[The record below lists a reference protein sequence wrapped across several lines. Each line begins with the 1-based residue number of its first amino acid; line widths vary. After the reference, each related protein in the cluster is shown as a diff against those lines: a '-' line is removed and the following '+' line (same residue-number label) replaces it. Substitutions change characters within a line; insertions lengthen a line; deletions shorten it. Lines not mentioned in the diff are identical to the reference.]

1 MKTVEQPSNPAT
13 QQPLN
18 RRAGHRPPWLKIR
31 VPGDLDQLPVSRLMH
46 DLALNTVCQEARCPN
61 IFECW
66 QAGTA
71 TFMVLGEICTR
82 RCTFCAVG
90 KGLPGAA
97 DDDEPRRVA
106 EAVEKMG
113 VRHAVITMVN
123 RDDMPDGGAEHVAKT
138 VAAVRARTGA
148 AVEVLISD
156 LEGNR
161 DALRVVVAAQPEV
174 LAHNIETVP
183 RLYPAVRP
191 VAKYRRSLDVLR
203 WAAEDASVILSEAKD
218 LPQRDEDPS
227 PSSRLRMTGMLVKS
241 SLMLGLGETED
252 EILAVAGDLREAGV
266 QIFTMGQYLAPT
278 GNHHPVR
285 RYYTPEEFAELG
297 HAARALGFKHVESA
311 PLVRSSYM
319 AHRAIES
326 APDAAR
332 DVR

>member
-1 MKTVEQPSNPAT
+1 MTPINK
-13 QQPLN
+13 
-18 RRAGHRPPWLKIR
+18 RAGVRPEWLKVR
-31 VPGDLDQLPVSRLMH
+31 VPGDLAQLPVSRLMN

-66 QAGTA
+66 TAGTA

-90 KGLPGAA
+90 RGNPLLA
-97 DDDEPRRVA
+97 DADEPRRVA
-106 EAVEKMG
+106 EAVASMD

-123 RDDMPDGGAEHVAKT
+123 RDDLPDGGAEHMAQT
-138 VAAVRARTGA
+138 IAAVRERTGA

-161 DALRVVVAAQPEV
+161 DALRTIIDANPEV

-191 VAKYRRSLDVLR
+191 VAKYERSLDVLR
-203 WAAEDASVILSEAKD
+203 WTHEERPD
-218 LPQRDEDPS
+218 
-227 PSSRLRMTGMLVKS
+227 GMLTKS
-241 SLMLGLGETED
+241 SIMLGLGETED
-252 EILAVAGDLREAGV
+252 EVLEVARDLRAAGV
-266 QIFTMGQYLAPT
+266 DIFTMGQYLAPSEK
-278 GNHHPVR
+278 NHPVR
-285 RYYTPEEFAELG
+285 RYYTPEEFNELG
-297 HAARALGFKHVESA
+297 RRARALGFHHVESA

-319 AHRAIES
+319 AHRAVEKPALQS

-332 DVR
+332 DLR